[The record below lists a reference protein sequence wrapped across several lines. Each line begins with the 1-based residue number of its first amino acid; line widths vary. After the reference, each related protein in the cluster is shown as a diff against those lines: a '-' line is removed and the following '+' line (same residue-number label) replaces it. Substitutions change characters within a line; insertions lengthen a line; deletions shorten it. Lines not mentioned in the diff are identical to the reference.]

1 MFRSALL
8 AAALLATGIVASAQ
22 KKPLDPHYT
31 ASRTSAIAHKSAFV
45 HGYLH
50 GYEEGFH
57 LADLDVQMGRGAR
70 DVGKCKEA
78 RALAGYRREFGS
90 KNVFENGFREGVRVG
105 YGDGISGR
113 AFRAVGELDAI
124 GATAMLP
131 VDGRPDASFDQG
143 FATGYTLGQRQG
155 LLDGRRDE
163 TLTPPLPACPPQP
176 AKAANQQTFCAAYI
190 GGYRVGYAD
199 GFTNVARRGTT
210 QAEARG
216 EK

>member
-8 AAALLATGIVASAQ
+8 AAALWATAALASAQ
-22 KKPLDPHYT
+22 NRTPDPHYA

-57 LADLDVQMGRGAR
+57 LGDLDIQMGRGAR
-70 DVGKCKEA
+70 HIGKCKEA
-78 RALAGYRREFGS
+78 RVLAGYRSEFGN
-90 KNVFENGFREGVRVG
+90 KHVFESGYREGVRVG

-113 AFRAVGELDAI
+113 AFRAIGELDAI
-124 GATAMLP
+124 GATAMKA
-131 VDGRPDASFDQG
+131 VDGPPDANFDQG
-143 FATGYTLGQRQG
+143 FAAGYTLGRRQG
-155 LLDGRRDE
+155 LQGGRRGE
-163 TLTPPLPACPPQP
+163 TFTPPLPACPPQP

-199 GFTNVARRGTT
+199 GFTNVAGRGTT
-210 QAEARG
+210 QAEARD